1 MNTRPLVHS
10 SFLLLVAPF
19 LYLLIK
25 SPITPWQET
34 VMFHFLLTN
43 FMLSVWFWSTVLKP
57 YGWIH
62 RIDGLMARISILLV
76 SLYIFLYKSFYKK
89 IIFGFILLLL
99 SACFRLSN
107 HYSSQEWVSL
117 THIFYHRW
125 LHFIVATGASITFL

>member
-10 SFLLLVAPF
+10 SLLLLVAPF
-19 LYLLIK
+19 IYLLIK
-25 SPITPWQET
+25 SPTTPWQET
-34 VMFHFLLTN
+34 VMFHVFLTN
-43 FMLSVWFWSTVLKP
+43 FMLSVLFWSTVVKP

-62 RIDGLMARISILLV
+62 CIDGLMARISILLV
-76 SLYIFLYKSFYKK
+76 SLYIFLYKNFYQK

-107 HYSSQEWVSL
+107 NHSRQEWASPN
-117 THIFYHRW
+117 HIFYHRW